1 MYIHYEK
8 RKEESVHVDMYLSV
22 VRSSSSSSSSN
33 QSVVS
38 LARQGSTARLSGLA
52 YIVRSLLA
60 WMDVVPGGFIGYCDV
75 VGVSG
80 FCGERLA
87 KADKLWVESRNGQ
100 DSGPSWTGAESRA
113 ERRRRRRKREGRGR
127 CEVMT
132 GEDGVVVVVV
142 VIGDRKHQ
150 RTNSLHVYRNTD
162 SKESSS
168 STVEWYG

>member
-1 MYIHYEK
+1 
-8 RKEESVHVDMYLSV
+8 
-22 VRSSSSSSSSN
+22 
-33 QSVVS
+33 
-38 LARQGSTARLSGLA
+38 
-52 YIVRSLLA
+52 
-60 WMDVVPGGFIGYCDV
+60 MDGCGPGGFYWVCDI
-75 VGVSG
+75 VGVGG

-113 ERRRRRRKREGRGR
+113 ERRRRRKREGRGGVGQ

-132 GEDGVVVVVV
+132 GEDGVVVRVVV
-142 VIGDRKHQ
+142 GRKRQ
-150 RTNSLHVYRNTD
+150 CTNSLHVYRNTD